1 MNAQTGTGCRQ
12 SKKKRP
18 PCPHGEKHFSRKPQE
33 EMWQEGAVSP
43 ESSACEGRKTNGCH
57 VPAMGHPIPI
67 SIPIPATYPVA
78 AAITQPPCSGVAST
92 QQPWLSWLMPKLWP
106 ISWAMVAAAPM
117 GSSEWSCQGVGGC
130 VSSGEQRGVAP
141 TSVWGGSCVPS
152 EEGLWERGDFVP

>member
-1 MNAQTGTGCRQ
+1 MGKNILAENRR
-12 SKKKRP
+12 KK
-18 PCPHGEKHFSRKPQE
+18 C
-33 EMWQEGAVSP
+33 
-43 ESSACEGRKTNGCH
+43 GRKVQSAQRALH
-57 VPAMGHPIPI
+57 VRAGKQMAVTCLLWGIPSP

-141 TSVWGGSCVPS
+141 ASVWGGSCVPS